1 MIEIALGILVLAAA
15 LAAALGLAEGMLP
28 IPIGLPASALM
39 AVLGVLLFSHGFYR
53 IRLKRNSADR
63 HWLRSTGLMSLMLA
77 LLGLFAIALPLLA
90 PLLNAFKL
98 AGFPLGFY
106 VAAQGS
112 LVALVVLL
120 FVYAARADAI
130 DEQEEQREE

>member
-1 MIEIALGILVLAAA
+1 MIEIILGILVLAAA
-15 LAAALGLAEGMLP
+15 IAAGLGLAEGLLP
-28 IPIGLPASALM
+28 IPIGIAASAM
-39 AVLGVLLFSHGFYR
+39 VGVLGVLLFCHGFYR
-53 IRLKRNSADR
+53 IRLKRNPVDR
-63 HWLRSTGLMSLMLA
+63 HWLRSAGLLWLIVALLA
-77 LLGLFAIALPLLA
+77 LFGIALPLLA

-112 LVALVVLL
+112 LVVLVVLL

-130 DEQEEQREE
+130 DELEGVRED